1 MCIYILK
8 IVNMAEETEINR
20 QIRNHMIFTY
30 AKEALKICQ
39 QINIDRCIGC
49 QYNNASQRHHDCL
62 TVSDIVPHLTS
73 TGAWISFPLPPLFFS
88 KFS

>member
-8 IVNMAEETEINR
+8 IINMAEESKINR
-20 QIRNHMIFTY
+20 QIRNHVIFTY

-49 QYNNASQRHHDCL
+49 
-62 TVSDIVPHLTS
+62 
-73 TGAWISFPLPPLFFS
+73 
-88 KFS
+88 